1 MSLCWIAGCP
11 HNNTTILTE
20 LNRAQVLGQIN
31 LQEQQ
36 MHRNLCSSVTEDL
49 TTEKGMQIQVDFDQL
64 PFIITQ
70 DVL

>member
-49 TTEKGMQIQVDFDQL
+49 TTEKECKYRWILINFL
-64 PFIITQ
+64 
-70 DVL
+70 LL